1 MSLSH
6 RIVDRLAASDPNL
19 ARLRM
24 GLRTTLTLVAV
35 AASLAAVHSVYAL
48 PVAAYG
54 VGMITAIQGALAIR
68 DAGAKARAVTR
79 LYCALSGFTSIA
91 VTSLMEGSPRLVD
104 GLFLAIIFGAVWLRK
119 FGVRWNAVGM
129 YTFMCTFIGAYLHP
143 ALADL
148 GGVALALVLSAAV
161 AHTIRNTILPERPE
175 RDFKVAVAA
184 AGARL
189 MALRLALAGIERRR
203 SVDPNAAGEIVALEA
218 RVKDAILMA
227 EGNLPIRV
235 PHPADDEQRRDMV
248 VALFDLQLAA
258 ESAIFVSFD
267 DSSPSA
273 STGAEHGQSDLDKAA
288 KAGRRIERA
297 WVAVKNAERNL
308 SPSVFKG
315 EMAPPMAATGGGTKG
330 LFGDPALK
338 LAIQVTL
345 ASAIAMVGGL
355 WLSETRW
362 FWAILTAFLV
372 FTNTQS
378 RGDTAIRG
386 LARAFGT
393 LFGIV
398 VGIGLATLLA
408 GHFIVS
414 GILIVAFVFTGFYYL
429 QLSYAV
435 LTFFVTLVVSL
446 LYGLLGEF
454 TPALLVLRLEET
466 LIGSAAGIFISFVV
480 FPRSTSAAAGVA
492 VEAFFAAFDDLLTSA
507 LANLQSG
514 ARGGLIARARVIDKR
529 FDEVSLA
536 ARPLGSNWQLV
547 RRPGQ
552 VRRTLIRFRG
562 AAHWAHVLA
571 QTMRMRT
578 DDPEQTREIA
588 DRLAALRQKLAVSR
602 RNGERFF
609 AREGAFLGRPPS
621 DIVHLPDFVDDRD
634 DPRFAIAVLTH
645 IFDRDAAEEP
655 AAARPS
661 PRRADEPAVAS
672 TAGTG
677 R

>member
-1 MSLSH
+1 MNFTQHL
-6 RIVDRLAASDPNL
+6 VDHMAASDPNL

-35 AASLAAVHSVYAL
+35 ATSLATVHQIYPL

-68 DAGAKARAVTR
+68 DVGARARAVTR
-79 LYCALSGFTSIA
+79 LYCALAGFAAIIMTALLSGTPW
-91 VTSLMEGSPRLVD
+91 VVD
-104 GLFLAIIFGAVWLRK
+104 GLFLVIIFIAVYLRK
-119 FGVRWNAVGM
+119 FGARWNAVGM
-129 YTFMCTFIGAYLHP
+129 YSFMCTFIAAYLHP
-143 ALADL
+143 ALGDL
-148 GGVALALVLSAAV
+148 GGVALALVLSAIV
-161 AHTIRNTILPERPE
+161 AHTIRNIVLPERRE
-175 RDFKVAVAA
+175 RDFHVAVAA
-184 AGARL
+184 VGNRL
-189 MALRLALAGIERRR
+189 TALRIALAGIEQRAR
-203 SVDPNAAGEIVALEA
+203 VDPDAAGEIVELEGQ
-218 RVKDAILMA
+218 VKDAILIA
-227 EGNLPIRV
+227 EGNLPIRA
-235 PHPADDEQRRDMV
+235 PDDASDAERRDMV

-258 ESAIFVSFD
+258 ESAIFVSFEEHAT
-267 DSSPSA
+267 PA
-273 STGAEHGQSDLDKAA
+273 TGTERGAESDLDKAA
-288 KAGRRIERA
+288 RAGRRIERA
-297 WVAVKNAERNL
+297 WAAVKSTEAEL
-308 SPSVFKG
+308 SATVFHG
-315 EMAPPMAATGGGTKG
+315 EMAPPMAPATKDSDG

-345 ASAIAMVGGL
+345 AAAIAMVGGL

-378 RGDTAIRG
+378 RGDAAIRA

-398 VGIGLATLLA
+398 VGIGLATVLA
-408 GHFIVS
+408 GHYAIS
-414 GILIVAFVFTGFYYL
+414 GVLIVAFVFIGFYYL

-480 FPRSTSAAAGVA
+480 FPRSTSAAAGSA
-492 VEAFFAAFDDLLTSA
+492 VDAYFAAFDALLGSA
-507 LANLQSG
+507 LDNLKTG
-514 ARGGLIARARVIDKR
+514 AHGGLIIKARAIDKR
-529 FDEVSLA
+529 FDELSLA

-562 AAHWAHVLA
+562 AAHWAHILA
-571 QTMRMRT
+571 QTMRNRPDDAAHDAEIEGSLERLRT
-578 DDPEQTREIA
+578 TV
-588 DRLAALRQKLAVSR
+588 AASR

-609 AREGAFLGRPPS
+609 AREGAFLGRAPG
-621 DIVHLPDFVDDRD
+621 DAVHLPDFVDDRE

-645 IFDRDAAEEP
+645 IFDRTGGDD
-655 AAARPS
+655 RQMHPS
-661 PRRADEPAVAS
+661 SSREKQFCLAS
-672 TAGTG
+672 

>member
-1 MSLSH
+1 MNFTQHL
-6 RIVDRLAASDPNL
+6 VDCMAASDPNL

-35 AASLAAVHSVYAL
+35 ATSLATVHQIYPL

-68 DAGAKARAVTR
+68 DVGARARAVTR
-79 LYCALSGFTSIA
+79 LYCALAGFAAIIMTALLSGTPW
-91 VTSLMEGSPRLVD
+91 VVD
-104 GLFLAIIFGAVWLRK
+104 GLFLVIIFIAVYLRK
-119 FGVRWNAVGM
+119 FGARWNAVGM
-129 YTFMCTFIGAYLHP
+129 YSFMCTFIATYLHP
-143 ALADL
+143 ALGDL
-148 GGVALALVLSAAV
+148 GGVALALVLSAIV
-161 AHTIRNTILPERPE
+161 AHTIRNIVLPERRE
-175 RDFKVAVAA
+175 RDFHVAVAA
-184 AGARL
+184 VGNRL
-189 MALRLALAGIERRR
+189 TALRIALAGIEQRAR
-203 SVDPNAAGEIVALEA
+203 VDPDAAGEIVELEGQ
-218 RVKDAILMA
+218 VKDAILIA
-227 EGNLPIRV
+227 EGNLPIRA
-235 PHPADDEQRRDMV
+235 PDDASDAERRDMV

-258 ESAIFVSFD
+258 ESAIFVSFEEHAT
-267 DSSPSA
+267 PA
-273 STGAEHGQSDLDKAA
+273 TGTEKGAESDLDKAA
-288 KAGRRIERA
+288 RAGRRIERA
-297 WVAVKNAERNL
+297 WAAVKSTEAEL
-308 SPSVFKG
+308 SATVFHG
-315 EMAPPMAATGGGTKG
+315 EMAPPMAPATKDSDG

-345 ASAIAMVGGL
+345 AAAIAMVGGL

-378 RGDTAIRG
+378 RGDAAIRA

-398 VGIGLATLLA
+398 VGIGLATVLA
-408 GHFIVS
+408 GHYAIS
-414 GILIVAFVFTGFYYL
+414 GVLIVAFVFIGFYYL

-480 FPRSTSAAAGVA
+480 FPRSTSAAAGSA
-492 VEAFFAAFDDLLTSA
+492 VDAYFAAFDALLGSA
-507 LANLQSG
+507 LDNLKTG
-514 ARGGLIARARVIDKR
+514 AHGGLIIKARAIDKR
-529 FDEVSLA
+529 FDELSLA

-562 AAHWAHVLA
+562 AAHWAHILA
-571 QTMRMRT
+571 QTMRNRP
-578 DDPEQTREIA
+578 DDAAHDAEIEGSLE
-588 DRLAALRQKLAVSR
+588 RLRNTVAASR

-609 AREGAFLGRPPS
+609 AREGAFLGRAPS
-621 DIVHLPDFVDDRD
+621 EAVHLPDFVDDRE

-645 IFDRDAAEEP
+645 IFDRTGGDD
-655 AAARPS
+655 RQMHPS
-661 PRRADEPAVAS
+661 SSREKQFGLAS
-672 TAGTG
+672 